1 MISSGLPRISLH
13 AMISLLTLMAACSRT
28 APGPPPP
35 DPLSRCLPETR
46 DDGSLQLAVRKIES
60 LPNETRVRL
69 VAYAVGE
76 AVEFV
81 LPVYHLS
88 RGRWLIDERYRSYLI
103 DPQCRQFNL
112 HDRHDS
118 PGMPAPASARVK
130 LKPGEAF
137 ETTVEYPPLPKG
149 TRHGVLV
156 YGAHAIPFSILP
168 TNETDRPIS
177 DGGASK

>member
-1 MISSGLPRISLH
+1 MISFGRSRISLC
-13 AMISLLTLMAACSRT
+13 AMVSLLVLLAACSRT
-28 APGPPPP
+28 APGPPP
-35 DPLSRCLPETR
+35 DPLTRCLPENR
-46 DDGSLQLAVRKIES
+46 DGGGLQLAIRKIES

-76 AVEFV
+76 TVEFV

-103 DPQCRQFNL
+103 DPQCRQLNL

-137 ETTVEYPPLPKG
+137 ETTIEYPPLPKG
-149 TRHGVLV
+149 TRYGFLV
-156 YGAHAIPFSILP
+156 YGERAIPFSIL
-168 TNETDRPIS
+168 ETERSIS
-177 DGGASK
+177 GGDLSK